1 MKVLIA
7 GDFCPQHRVAEKFEK
22 NNYETVLGEIKEI
35 ISDADYSIV
44 NFECS
49 VTKGGEKP
57 IEKHGPNLQCSEKGI
72 EAVKWAGFDCVT
84 LANNHFL
91 DYGCGL
97 GRSLFFMA
105 SQVGC
110 RASGI
115 EYDYELCEAAIKNL
129 ERSKLSEQYK
139 KSIRIVCTDARTYHV
154 LDEDRFYFFNP
165 FAGEI
170 LQIVIGR
177 IRQSYYEHPRQIY
190 LFFYYPYDDA
200 AAALMTA
207 ESLSFVDEIDC
218 TDLYE
223 VYDRHERILV
233 FEFA

>member
-1 MKVLIA
+1 MN
-7 GDFCPQHRVAEKFEK
+7 QR
-22 NNYETVLGEIKEI
+22 
-35 ISDADYSIV
+35 
-44 NFECS
+44 
-49 VTKGGEKP
+49 
-57 IEKHGPNLQCSEKGI
+57 SEKWWEKKLGVSRSGKTDNYI
-72 EAVKWAGFDCVT
+72 EESCNPYEPT
-84 LANNHFL
+84 EYCILERLAQSGYITSDNHFL

-177 IRQSYYEHPRQIY
+177 IRQSYYEHTRQIY

-207 ESLSFVDEIDC
+207 EGLSFVDEIDC

-233 FEFA
+233 FEFV

>member
-1 MKVLIA
+1 MN
-7 GDFCPQHRVAEKFEK
+7 QR
-22 NNYETVLGEIKEI
+22 
-35 ISDADYSIV
+35 
-44 NFECS
+44 
-49 VTKGGEKP
+49 
-57 IEKHGPNLQCSEKGI
+57 SEKWWEKKLGVSTSGKTDNYI
-72 EAVKWAGFDCVT
+72 EESCNPYEPT
-84 LANNHFL
+84 EYCILERLAQSGYITSDNHFL

-200 AAALMTA
+200 AAALLTA
-207 ESLSFVDEIDC
+207 GDLSFVDEIDC
-218 TDLYE
+218 TDLFD
-223 VYDRHERILV
+223 VYDRHEKILV
-233 FEFA
+233 FEFV

>member
-1 MKVLIA
+1 MN
-7 GDFCPQHRVAEKFEK
+7 QR
-22 NNYETVLGEIKEI
+22 
-35 ISDADYSIV
+35 
-44 NFECS
+44 
-49 VTKGGEKP
+49 
-57 IEKHGPNLQCSEKGI
+57 SEKWWEKKLGVSTSGKTDNYI
-72 EAVKWAGFDCVT
+72 EESCNPYEPT
-84 LANNHFL
+84 EYCILERLAQSGYITSDNHFF

-129 ERSKLSEQYK
+129 GRSKLSEQYK
-139 KSIRIVCTDARTYHV
+139 KSICIVCADARTYHV

-200 AAALMTA
+200 AAALLTA
-207 ESLSFVDEIDC
+207 GDLSFVDEIDC
-218 TDLYE
+218 TDLFD
-223 VYDRHERILV
+223 VYDRHEKILV
-233 FEFA
+233 FEFV